1 MKITSFLHSGYRL
14 DLGDRF
20 TWEDCS
26 ILHTELV
33 TIIGGYGSIQDLEQ
47 QVDEWFLIFRG
58 IFVHKKNYFITCI

>member
-26 ILHTELV
+26 ILHTELF
-33 TIIGGYGSIQDLEQ
+33 TIIGGYGNIQDLEQ
-47 QVDEWFLIFRG
+47 QVEEWFLIFRG
-58 IFVHKKNYFITCI
+58 IFVHKKTIL